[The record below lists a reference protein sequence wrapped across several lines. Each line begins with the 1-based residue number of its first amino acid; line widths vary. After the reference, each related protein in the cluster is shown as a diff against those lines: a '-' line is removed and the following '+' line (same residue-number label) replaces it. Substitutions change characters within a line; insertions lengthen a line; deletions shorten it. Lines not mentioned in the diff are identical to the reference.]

1 MQNEERYD
9 DNVEQNNTEDLYQD
23 QGPPLSKNQKIAVA
37 VLAVFAFFV
46 IIFWM
51 VSFNQNL
58 KNSFNYGAS
67 SNVTEDSNNTDNN
80 GEVKPCAGGDCAN
93 KEDERLRN
101 QDTDEDGL
109 SDWDELNVY
118 ITSPYLADSDS
129 DGIKDGEEIN
139 TGTDPNCPTGAV
151 CNKIETDSQ
160 NSNSSTVDQEIE
172 NLIGGSV
179 TSTSTS
185 SLNNSGT
192 QINPSSVMPDAK
204 TLRAALIQ
212 AGFDKDLL
220 DQATDAELLQIYAES
235 LKSTQSSQ

>member
-93 KEDERLRN
+93 KEDERLRS

-129 DGIKDGEEIN
+129 DGIKDGEEISA
-139 TGTDPNCPTGAV
+139 GTDPNCPTGAV
-151 CNKIETDSQ
+151 
-160 NSNSSTVDQEIE
+160 
-172 NLIGGSV
+172 
-179 TSTSTS
+179 
-185 SLNNSGT
+185 
-192 QINPSSVMPDAK
+192 
-204 TLRAALIQ
+204 
-212 AGFDKDLL
+212 
-220 DQATDAELLQIYAES
+220 
-235 LKSTQSSQ
+235 